1 MRELDRLILRVS
13 MKIFGILG
21 LVLAVGFA
29 IMLIMPVFDLQDEA
43 VAIPGLG
50 DPALTLYNNVGNLVV
65 IVVGIAATVF
75 LIGAVMWAAKR

>member
-1 MRELDRLILRVS
+1 VRELDRLILRVS

>member
-1 MRELDRLILRVS
+1 